1 MCDPIN
7 DLSKDVLLLAQS
19 QFMDQM
25 IALADTCSDA
35 NTKST
40 LLTGKCGDLHT
51 VFTYLLADHLNKFMF
66 Y

>member
-40 LLTGKCGDLHT
+40 LLTGKCGDYT
-51 VFTYLLADHLNKFMF
+51 VLLG
-66 Y
+66 